1 MIIINDMGHM
11 NWISTLNESDIEE
24 MKQIVTNA
32 RANEIDID
40 KLGNVKFQDSS
51 YSVAYLEAVIKVWE
65 TNVID
70 PDLL

>member
-1 MIIINDMGHM
+1 MGHM

>member
-1 MIIINDMGHM
+1 MGHM
-11 NWISTLNESDIEE
+11 NWISTLNESDIKE

-32 RANEIDID
+32 REYNDIAGDNESVMDHVI
-40 KLGNVKFQDSS
+40 FQSS
-51 YSVAYLEAVIKVWE
+51 TYSIAYLEAVIKVWE

>member
-1 MIIINDMGHM
+1 MGHM

-24 MKQIVTNA
+24 MKQIVTRA
-32 RANEIDID
+32 RDYNDIEPEAVMD
-40 KLGNVKFQDSS
+40 HVVFQSS
-51 YSVAYLEAVIKVWE
+51 TYSIAYLEAVIKVWE

>member
-1 MIIINDMGHM
+1 MGHM

-32 RANEIDID
+32 RANEIDIN